1 MTDQE
6 QVAQQG
12 YARVA
17 ALLDAAASDDLEVV
31 AKAAT
36 PDPEETEETEDA
48 EELEGTN
55 DETLAKGEL
64 DSNDLVQQLI
74 GVVQAQNEVITEIKS
89 ELALMSKGVANVEN
103 RQKLLAK
110 GMSHFMESQEVMA
123 KGVTTQ
129 IQDVSKKFN
138 KLPGLRVTGQ
148 HKAAEPV
155 QKKAAVDFFEIISKG
170 ERSNN
175 FTASEFS
182 LLNRFA
188 VNEDLEAI
196 KERFTS
202 EQLTDLG
209 LA

>member
-1 MTDQE
+1 
-6 QVAQQG
+6 
-12 YARVA
+12 
-17 ALLDAAASDDLEVV
+17 V

-48 EELEGTN
+48 EELEGTE

-123 KGVTTQ
+123 KGVTTS
-129 IQDVSKKFN
+129 IQDVSKKVN

-148 HKAAEPV
+148 HKPEPV
-155 QKKAAVDFFEIISKG
+155 QKKPAVDFSEILSKA
-170 ERSNN
+170 ETSPA
-175 FTASEFS
+175 FTSSEFS
-182 LLNRFA
+182 LLNRL
-188 VNEDLEAI
+188 VVKEDLEGI
-196 KERFTS
+196 KERFTT
-202 EQLTDLG
+202 EHLKELG